1 MGQIKNIKL
10 HIVTDIKVSFINHSK
25 HLTPNSNN
33 NNKMAKDKKSTK
45 SAMNEVVTREYTI
58 NLHKRIHGMQ
68 FKKRAPRAIRE
79 IKKFAEAMMGT
90 PDVRIDVGLNKF
102 VWSKGVRNVPRRA
115 RVRLSRRHN
124 DDEDS
129 ANKLYTLVTVVN
141 VPSFKGLQT
150 ATVESDD

>member
-10 HIVTDIKVSFINHSK
+10 HIVTDIK
-25 HLTPNSNN
+25 
-33 NNKMAKDKKSTK
+33 KMAKKSDKKSAAK
-45 SAMNEVVTREYTI
+45 SPLNEVVTREYTV

-90 PDVRIDVGLNKF
+90 PDVRIDVSLNKY
-102 VWSKGVRNVPRRA
+102 VWSQGVRNVPKRA
-115 RVRLSRRHN
+115 RIRLARRHN

-129 ANKLYTLVTVVN
+129 TNKLYTLVSVVK
-141 VPSFKGLQT
+141 VDTFKGTQT
-150 ATVESDD
+150 VAVESDD

>member
-10 HIVTDIKVSFINHSK
+10 HIVTDIK
-25 HLTPNSNN
+25 
-33 NNKMAKDKKSTK
+33 KMAKKSDKKLSTK
-45 SAMNEVVTREYTI
+45 SPLNEDVTREYTI

-90 PDVRIDVGLNKF
+90 PDVRIDVSLNKL

-115 RVRLSRRHN
+115 RIRLARRHN

-129 ANKLYTLVTVVN
+129 THKLYTLVSVVK
-141 VPSFKGLQT
+141 VDSFKGLQT
-150 ATVESDD
+150 VAVETDD

>member
-1 MGQIKNIKL
+1 MGLFNFARGL
-10 HIVTDIKVSFINHSK
+10 VGFE
-25 HLTPNSNN
+25 
-33 NNKMAKDKKSTK
+33 MAKKSDKKK
-45 SAMNEVVTREYTI
+45 SAKSPMNEVVTREYTI

-79 IKKFAEAMMGT
+79 IKKFAESMMGT

-115 RVRLSRRHN
+115 RIRLSRRHN

-129 ANKLYTLVTVVN
+129 TNRLYTLVTLVS

>member
-10 HIVTDIKVSFINHSK
+10 HIVTDIKTTDHHN
-25 HLTPNSNN
+25 T
-33 NNKMAKDKKSTK
+33 MAKDKSSKSP
-45 SAMNEVVTREYTI
+45 MNEVVTREYTI

-79 IKKFAEAMMGT
+79 IKKFAESMMGT
-90 PDVRIDVGLNKF
+90 PDVRIDVGLNKY

-129 ANKLYTLVTVVN
+129 ANKLYTLVTVIPVD
-141 VPSFKGLQT
+141 SFKGLQT

>member
-10 HIVTDIKVSFINHSK
+10 HIVTDIKGHHHN
-25 HLTPNSNN
+25 T
-33 NNKMAKDKKSTK
+33 MAKDKKSSK
-45 SAMNEVVTREYTI
+45 SPMNEVVTREYTI

-79 IKKFAEAMMGT
+79 IKKFAESMMGT

-115 RVRLSRRHN
+115 RIRLARRHN

-129 ANKLYTLVTVVN
+129 TNKLYTLVTVVS

-150 ATVESDD
+150 ATVESDE

>member
-10 HIVTDIKVSFINHSK
+10 HIVTDIK
-25 HLTPNSNN
+25 T
-33 NNKMAKDKKSTK
+33 MARKSEKKSAK
-45 SAMNEVVTREYTI
+45 SPLNEVVTREYTI

-79 IKKFAEAMMGT
+79 IKKFAESMMQT
-90 PDVRIDVGLNKF
+90 QDVRIDTSLNKF
-102 VWSKGVRNVPRRA
+102 VWSQGVKDVPHRV

-129 ANKLYTLVTVVN
+129 TNKLYTLVSYVKVD
-141 VPSFKGLQT
+141 SFKGLQT
-150 ATVESDD
+150 AAVESED

>member
-10 HIVTDIKVSFINHSK
+10 HIVTDIK
-25 HLTPNSNN
+25 T
-33 NNKMAKDKKSTK
+33 MARKSEKKSAK
-45 SAMNEVVTREYTI
+45 SPLNEVVTREYTI

-90 PDVRIDVGLNKF
+90 PDVRIDVSLNKF

-115 RVRLSRRHN
+115 RIRLARRHN
-124 DDEDS
+124 DDEGS

-141 VPSFKGLQT
+141 VDNFKGLQT
-150 ATVESDD
+150 ATVESDE

>member
-10 HIVTDIKVSFINHSK
+10 HIVTDIK
-25 HLTPNSNN
+25 
-33 NNKMAKDKKSTK
+33 KMARKSEKKSAK
-45 SAMNEVVTREYTI
+45 SPLNEVVTREYTI

-79 IKKFAEAMMGT
+79 IKKFAESMMQT
-90 PDVRIDVGLNKF
+90 QDVRIDTSLNKF
-102 VWSKGVRNVPRRA
+102 VWSQGVKDVPHRV

-129 ANKLYTLVTVVN
+129 INKLYTLVSYVKVD
-141 VPSFKGLQT
+141 SFKGL
-150 ATVESDD
+150 

>member
-10 HIVTDIKVSFINHSK
+10 HIVTDIK
-25 HLTPNSNN
+25 
-33 NNKMAKDKKSTK
+33 KMAKKSDKKSAAK
-45 SAMNEVVTREYTI
+45 SPLNEVVTREYTI

-90 PDVRIDVGLNKF
+90 SDVRIDVSLNKF
-102 VWSKGVRNVPRRA
+102 VWSQGVRNVPRRA
-115 RVRLSRRHN
+115 RVRLARRHN

-129 ANKLYTLVTVVN
+129 TNKLYTLVSYVKVDTY
-141 VPSFKGLQT
+141 KGLQT
-150 ATVESDD
+150 VAVESDD

>member
-10 HIVTDIKVSFINHSK
+10 HIVTDIK
-25 HLTPNSNN
+25 
-33 NNKMAKDKKSTK
+33 KMAKKSDKKSAAK
-45 SAMNEVVTREYTI
+45 SPLNEVVTREYTI

-79 IKKFAEAMMGT
+79 IRKFAEQMMGT
-90 PDVRIDVGLNKF
+90 PDVRIDVSLNKL

-115 RVRLSRRHN
+115 RIRLARRHN

-129 ANKLYTLVTVVN
+129 TNKLYTLVSVVK
-141 VPSFKGLQT
+141 VDSFKGLQT
-150 ATVESDD
+150 VAVETDD